1 MSDQLYL
8 LTINGNFAL
17 PTLEETRVLHNQ
29 TAGAAANVAAARS
42 LGDMSHTV
50 YVPVNNDKH
59 EFFIMD
65 VWNSI
70 EGLNQ
75 FFANPQVQEQA
86 GQIFSMRDP
95 VVWVA
100 APGAFRFNF
109 MAPAGKGDRFVG
121 VIRGTISSREQA
133 QSIMDKAI
141 SQGLSKARPL
151 GILSHEL
158 YYRLTPPGTDSLEML
173 GVDVWYSLDGALEY
187 YGTPGFEEQFHGMYN
202 AAPVSW
208 ILQQPAGQWV
218 EW

>member
-17 PTLEETRVLHNQ
+17 PTIEETRTLHNK
-29 TAGAAANVAAARS
+29 TAGAPQNIAAARS
-42 LGDMSHTV
+42 LGDLSHTV
-50 YVPVNNDKH
+50 YAPVNNDKN
-59 EFFIMD
+59 ELFIMD
-65 VWNSI
+65 VWNSM

-86 GQIFSMRDP
+86 GQIFTMRDP
-95 VVWVA
+95 VVWVS
-100 APGAFRFNF
+100 APDAFRFNF
-109 MAPAGKGDRFVG
+109 MAPAGKTDRVIG
-121 VIRGTISSREQA
+121 VVRGVVSSREQA
-133 QSIMDKAI
+133 RKIMDKAS

-158 YYRLTPPGTDSLEML
+158 YYRLTPPGTDSLEIL
-173 GVDVWYSLDGALEY
+173 GVDVWYNLEGAIQY
-187 YGTPGFEEQFHGMYN
+187 YGAHDFEEQFHDMYS
-202 AAPVSW
+202 AAPLSW